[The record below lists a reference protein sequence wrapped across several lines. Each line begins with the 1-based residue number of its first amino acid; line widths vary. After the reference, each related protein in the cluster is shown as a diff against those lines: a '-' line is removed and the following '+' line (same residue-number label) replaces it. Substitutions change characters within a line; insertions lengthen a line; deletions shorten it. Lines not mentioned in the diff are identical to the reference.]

1 MREIDKLIREIMNEV
16 RAKYK
21 LQANASLYLPRCK
34 GGRGIKNLEST
45 YKKTKVVAA
54 TKLMTTVDRRMDLVR
69 KFEIKR
75 MERVRSSI
83 LTDAIRYASE
93 DFGVT
98 FEPLEN
104 DFVVHYEKDGKKEST
119 SKKDVVKEV
128 LKKNATK
135 QLNDQ
140 LTSATWQGVIFKTR
154 NDDIDINMNQ
164 CFAWLS
170 SWKEAPVEIINN
182 FQSIYLQTVPT
193 LTFMKNRG
201 HSEITSTTCRMCGQG
216 EESVKHLL
224 SNCGKF
230 VNHAYKRRHDRV
242 LQYIMLKF
250 LHKNAMI
257 TSFPPWFTK
266 ICIKPR
272 YVKDD
277 IEVLWDIPEYS
288 GYDTEL
294 ENGPLRPDGKII
306 DNKSKSILVL
316 EMSIPW
322 ITNRKTKLEEK
333 EGKYKDIVQSLKIDN
348 PGYQVKQVTFITDCM
363 GGYSTDLIDNLK
375 LLSFTRSDIDSIL
388 PGIQR
393 IVVTEAT
400 SVIDHFKVSTMA

>member
-1 MREIDKLIREIMNEV
+1 M
-16 RAKYK
+16 
-21 LQANASLYLPRCK
+21 
-34 GGRGIKNLEST
+34 KNLENT
-45 YKKTKVVAA
+45 YKKTKIVAA
-54 TKLMTTVDRRMDLVR
+54 TKLMATVDPRMDLVR

-75 MERVRSSI
+75 MERGRSSI

-154 NDDIDINMNQ
+154 NDDIDINMHQ

-193 LTFMKNRG
+193 LTFMKTRG
-201 HSEITSTTCRMCGQG
+201 HTEITSTTCRMCGKG

-224 SNCGKF
+224 SNW
-230 VNHAYKRRHDRV
+230 R
-242 LQYIMLKF
+242 
-250 LHKNAMI
+250 
-257 TSFPPWFTK
+257 K
-266 ICIKPR
+266 IC
-272 YVKDD
+272 
-277 IEVLWDIPEYS
+277 
-288 GYDTEL
+288 
-294 ENGPLRPDGKII
+294 
-306 DNKSKSILVL
+306 KSCL
-316 EMSIPW
+316 
-322 ITNRKTKLEEK
+322 
-333 EGKYKDIVQSLKIDN
+333 Q
-348 PGYQVKQVTFITDCM
+348 
-363 GGYSTDLIDNLK
+363 
-375 LLSFTRSDIDSIL
+375 
-388 PGIQR
+388 
-393 IVVTEAT
+393 EAT
-400 SVIDHFKVSTMA
+400 